1 MSKEYFRKI
10 GVITINTFRETVRD
24 KLLYSL
30 VAFAALV
37 IAASLL
43 AGSVSLGQDV
53 RVITD
58 FGLTAILIFLLIIT
72 LFISTQLVWR
82 EVEHKTIYLA
92 LTKPISRDQF
102 YLGKFF
108 GLCLTIAVSAGIMGA
123 IFLTLLYTKTNTVS
137 VSAIWAIVF
146 LLMEAWLLTA
156 LGLLFSAFASPVASA
171 IYTLCLVL
179 IGHASS
185 SLLLIAQKSS
195 SILKSILEV
204 VYYVFPNLE
213 KFNLRNEV
221 VYNFQPD
228 TTQILSVLGYF
239 VAYTAILLIAGAA
252 IFRQDEF

>member
-1 MSKEYFRKI
+1 MNNYWRK
-10 GVITINTFRETVRD
+10 VRVLTINTFRETVRD

-30 VAFAALV
+30 VAFAVLA

-43 AGSVSLGQDV
+43 AGSVSLNQDV

-58 FGLTAILIFLLIIT
+58 FGLTAILVFLLIIT

-92 LTKPISRDQF
+92 LSKPISRDQF

-108 GLCLTIAVSAGIMGA
+108 GLCLTIAVSAAVMGG
-123 IFLTLLYTKTNTVS
+123 IFLALLYFKTHAVS
-137 VSAIWAIVF
+137 VSAIWAILF
-146 LLMEAWLLTA
+146 LTLEAWLLTA
-156 LGLLFSAFASPVASA
+156 LGLLFSAFTSPIASA
-171 IYTLCLVL
+171 VYTFCLVL

-185 SLLLIAQKSS
+185 SLWGVAQKSAPL
-195 SILKSILEV
+195 LKGVLEF
-204 VYYVFPNLE
+204 VYYLFPNLE

-221 VYNFQPD
+221 VYGFQPD
-228 TTQILSVLGYF
+228 LTQVLSVAGYF
-239 VAYTAILLIAGAA
+239 IAYTVILLIAGAA